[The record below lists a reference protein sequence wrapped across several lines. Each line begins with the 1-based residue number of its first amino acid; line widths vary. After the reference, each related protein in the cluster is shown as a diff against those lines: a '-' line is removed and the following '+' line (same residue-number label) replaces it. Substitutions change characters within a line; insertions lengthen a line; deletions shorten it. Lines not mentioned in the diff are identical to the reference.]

1 MKFLHLADLHLG
13 KRVNG
18 FSMLEDQAH
27 ILRQILAILD
37 DERLDGVL
45 IAGDVYDKSVPSVEA
60 VELLDGFLTELR
72 ARGVPVLL
80 ISGNHDSPER
90 LAFGGRVMDSCGIHI
105 SPVYDGALAPVTLHD
120 EFGPVHVWLLPFVK
134 PAHVRRWFPD
144 ADIESYTDA
153 VAEAVAHMDID
164 TAARNVLVTH
174 QFVTGGARSGSEE
187 LSVGGT
193 DNVDS
198 GVFAP
203 FDYVA
208 LGHLHGAQ
216 NIGRETIRYAG
227 SPLKYSFSEARQ
239 HKSVTVVTLG
249 EKGDVQVRTVALTP
263 LRELREIRGSYDELT
278 ARSFYEHTTY
288 RSDYLHLILTDEQ
301 DVFDAMSR
309 LRTIYPYL
317 MTLDYDN
324 ARTRAA
330 GGMSV
335 PAETERRT
343 PLELFEALYQ
353 RQNHRPMSEV
363 QRAYIAQ
370 LMEQIMEQIM
380 EVQG

>member
-37 DERLDGVL
+37 NEQPDGVL

-60 VELLDGFLTELR
+60 VGLLDGFLTELR

-174 QFVTGGARSGSEE
+174 QFVTGGTRSGSEE

-216 NIGRETIRYAG
+216 HIGRETVRYAG

-343 PLELFEALYQ
+343 PLELFEALYH

-370 LMEQIMEQIM
+370 LMEQIME
-380 EVQG
+380 VQG

>member
-18 FSMLEDQAH
+18 FSMLEDQAY

-37 DERLDGVL
+37 DEQPDGVL

-60 VELLDGFLTELR
+60 VGLLDGFLTELR

-105 SPVYDGALAPVTLHD
+105 SPVYDGALAPVTLQD
-120 EFGPVHVWLLPFVK
+120 AFGPVHVWLLPFVK

-153 VAEAVAHMDID
+153 MAEAVAHMDID

-174 QFVTGGARSGSEE
+174 QFVTGGTRSGSEE

-216 NIGRETIRYAG
+216 HIGRETIRYAG

-343 PLELFEALYQ
+343 PLELFEALYK
-353 RQNHRPMSEV
+353 RQNHQPMSEV

-370 LMEQIMEQIM
+370 LMEQIME
-380 EVQG
+380 VQG

>member
-37 DERLDGVL
+37 DEQPDGVL

-72 ARGVPVLL
+72 ARGAPVLL

-105 SPVYDGALAPVTLHD
+105 SPVYDGALAPVTLQD
-120 EFGPVHVWLLPFVK
+120 AFGPVHVWLLPFVK

-153 VAEAVAHMDID
+153 MAEAVAHMDID

-174 QFVTGGARSGSEE
+174 QFVTGGTRSGSEE

-216 NIGRETIRYAG
+216 HIGRETIRYAG

-335 PAETERRT
+335 PAEAERRT

-353 RQNHRPMSEV
+353 RQNHQPMSEV

-370 LMEQIMEQIM
+370 LMEQIME
-380 EVQG
+380 VQG

>member
-37 DERLDGVL
+37 DEQPDGVL

-60 VELLDGFLTELR
+60 VGLLDGFLTELR

-105 SPVYDGALAPVTLHD
+105 SPVYDGALAPVTLQD
-120 EFGPVHVWLLPFVK
+120 AFGPVHVWLLPFVK

-216 NIGRETIRYAG
+216 HIGRETIRYAG

-249 EKGDVQVRTVALTP
+249 EKGDVQVRTVVLTP

-370 LMEQIMEQIM
+370 LMEQIME
-380 EVQG
+380 VQG

>member
-37 DERLDGVL
+37 DEQPDGVL
-45 IAGDVYDKSVPSVEA
+45 VAGDVYDKSVPSVEA

-120 EFGPVHVWLLPFVK
+120 AFGPVHVWLLPFVK

-216 NIGRETIRYAG
+216 HIGRETIRYAG

-301 DVFDAMSR
+301 DVYDAVGR
-309 LRTIYPYL
+309 LRAIYPYL

-330 GGMSV
+330 GTVAV
-335 PAETERRT
+335 PAAMEQRT
-343 PLELFEALYQ
+343 PLELFEALYLQ
-353 RQNHRPMSEV
+353 QNNQPMSDE
-363 QRAYIAQ
+363 QRAFAAQ
-370 LMEQIMEQIM
+370 LMEEIREAQP
-380 EVQG
+380 

>member
-13 KRVNG
+13 KRVNR

-37 DERLDGVL
+37 DEQPDGVL

-60 VELLDGFLTELR
+60 VGLLDGFLTELR

-193 DNVDS
+193 DNVGS
-198 GVFAP
+198 SVFAP

-216 NIGRETIRYAG
+216 HIGRETIRYAG

-353 RQNHRPMSEV
+353 RQNHQPMSEM

-370 LMEQIMEQIM
+370 LMEQIME
-380 EVQG
+380 VQG

>member
-37 DERLDGVL
+37 DEQPDGVL

-60 VELLDGFLTELR
+60 VGLLDGFLTELR

-105 SPVYDGALAPVTLHD
+105 SPVYDGALAPVTLQD
-120 EFGPVHVWLLPFVK
+120 AFGPVHVWLLPFVK

-174 QFVTGGARSGSEE
+174 QFVTGGTRSGSEE

-216 NIGRETIRYAG
+216 HIGRETIRYAG

-343 PLELFEALYQ
+343 PLELFEALYT

-370 LMEQIMEQIM
+370 LMEQIME
-380 EVQG
+380 VQG

>member
-37 DERLDGVL
+37 DEQPDGVL

-60 VELLDGFLTELR
+60 VGLLDGFLTELR

-80 ISGNHDSPER
+80 ISGNHDSSER

-120 EFGPVHVWLLPFVK
+120 TFGPVHVWLLPFVK

-216 NIGRETIRYAG
+216 HIGRETIRYAG

-263 LRELREIRGSYDELT
+263 LRELREIRGSYDDLT

-370 LMEQIMEQIM
+370 LMEQIME
-380 EVQG
+380 VQG

>member
-37 DERLDGVL
+37 DEQPDGVL

-60 VELLDGFLTELR
+60 VGLLDGFLTELR

-153 VAEAVAHMDID
+153 VAEAIAHMDID

-216 NIGRETIRYAG
+216 HIGRETIRYAG

-353 RQNHRPMSEV
+353 RQNHQPMSEV

-370 LMEQIMEQIM
+370 LMEQIME
-380 EVQG
+380 VQG

>member
-37 DERLDGVL
+37 DEQPDGVL

-105 SPVYDGALAPVTLHD
+105 SPVYDGALAPVTLQD
-120 EFGPVHVWLLPFVK
+120 AFGPVHVWLLPFVK

-153 VAEAVAHMDID
+153 MAEAVAHMDID

-174 QFVTGGARSGSEE
+174 QFVTGGTCSGSEE

-216 NIGRETIRYAG
+216 HIGRETIRYAG

-370 LMEQIMEQIM
+370 LMEQIME
-380 EVQG
+380 VQG

>member
-37 DERLDGVL
+37 DEQPDGVL

-72 ARGVPVLL
+72 TRGVPVLL

-105 SPVYDGALAPVTLHD
+105 SPVYDGALAPVTLQD
-120 EFGPVHVWLLPFVK
+120 AFGPVHVWLLPFVK

-174 QFVTGGARSGSEE
+174 QFVTGGTRSGSEE

-216 NIGRETIRYAG
+216 HIGRETIRYAG

-343 PLELFEALYQ
+343 PLELFEALYT
-353 RQNHRPMSEV
+353 RQNHQPMSEV

-370 LMEQIMEQIM
+370 LMEQIME
-380 EVQG
+380 VQG

>member
-37 DERLDGVL
+37 DEQPDGVL

-60 VELLDGFLTELR
+60 VGLLDGFLTELR

-153 VAEAVAHMDID
+153 MAEAVAHMDID

-198 GVFAP
+198 SVFAP

-216 NIGRETIRYAG
+216 HIGRETIRYAG

-343 PLELFEALYQ
+343 PLELFEALYK
-353 RQNHRPMSEV
+353 RQNHQPMSEV
-363 QRAYIAQ
+363 QREYIAQ
-370 LMEQIMEQIM
+370 LMEQIME
-380 EVQG
+380 VQG

>member
-37 DERLDGVL
+37 DEQPDGVL

-60 VELLDGFLTELR
+60 VGLLDGFLTELR

-80 ISGNHDSPER
+80 ISGNHDSSER

-198 GVFAP
+198 GVFVP

-216 NIGRETIRYAG
+216 HIGRETIRYAG

-370 LMEQIMEQIM
+370 LMEQTM

>member
-37 DERLDGVL
+37 DEQPDGVL
-45 IAGDVYDKSVPSVEA
+45 IAGDVYDKSVPTVEA

-72 ARGVPVLL
+72 TRGVPVLL
-80 ISGNHDSPER
+80 ISDNHDSPER

-120 EFGPVHVWLLPFVK
+120 TFGPVHVWLLPFVK

-174 QFVTGGARSGSEE
+174 QFVTGGTRSGSEE

-216 NIGRETIRYAG
+216 HIGSETIRYAG

-353 RQNHRPMSEV
+353 RQNHQPMSEV
-363 QRAYIAQ
+363 QREYIAQ
-370 LMEQIMEQIM
+370 LMEQIME
-380 EVQG
+380 VQG

>member
-37 DERLDGVL
+37 DEQPDGVL

-60 VELLDGFLTELR
+60 VGLLDGFLTELR

-105 SPVYDGALAPVTLHD
+105 SPVYDGALAPVTLQD
-120 EFGPVHVWLLPFVK
+120 AFGPVHVWLLPFVK

-153 VAEAVAHMDID
+153 MAEAVAHMDID

-198 GVFAP
+198 SVFAP

-216 NIGRETIRYAG
+216 HIGRETIRYAG

-335 PAETERRT
+335 PAEAERRT

-370 LMEQIMEQIM
+370 LMEQIME
-380 EVQG
+380 VQG

>member
-37 DERLDGVL
+37 DEQPDGVL

-60 VELLDGFLTELR
+60 VGLLDGFLTELR

-105 SPVYDGALAPVTLHD
+105 SPVYDGALAPVTLQD
-120 EFGPVHVWLLPFVK
+120 AFGPVHVWLLPFVK

-174 QFVTGGARSGSEE
+174 QFVTGGTRSGSEE

-216 NIGRETIRYAG
+216 HIGRETIRYAG

-330 GGMSV
+330 GGMSA

-370 LMEQIMEQIM
+370 LMEQIME
-380 EVQG
+380 VQG

>member
-37 DERLDGVL
+37 DEQPDGVL

-72 ARGVPVLL
+72 TRGVPVLL

-134 PAHVRRWFPD
+134 PAHMRRWFPD

-216 NIGRETIRYAG
+216 HIGRETIRYAG

-249 EKGDVQVRTVALTP
+249 EKGDVQVRTAALTP

-343 PLELFEALYQ
+343 PLELFEALYT
-353 RQNHRPMSEV
+353 RQNHQPMSEV

-370 LMEQIMEQIM
+370 LMEQIME
-380 EVQG
+380 VQG

>member
-37 DERLDGVL
+37 DEQPDGVL

-72 ARGVPVLL
+72 ARSVPVLL

-120 EFGPVHVWLLPFVK
+120 AFGPVHVWLLPFVK

-174 QFVTGGARSGSEE
+174 QFVTGGTRSGSEE

-216 NIGRETIRYAG
+216 HIGRETIRYAG

-370 LMEQIMEQIM
+370 LMEQIME
-380 EVQG
+380 VQG

>member
-37 DERLDGVL
+37 DEQPDGVL

-60 VELLDGFLTELR
+60 VELLDDFLTELR

-105 SPVYDGALAPVTLHD
+105 SPVYDGALAPVTLQD
-120 EFGPVHVWLLPFVK
+120 AFGPVHVWLLPFLK

-153 VAEAVAHMDID
+153 VAEAIAHMDID

-174 QFVTGGARSGSEE
+174 QFVTGGTRSGSEE

-216 NIGRETIRYAG
+216 HIGRETIRYAG

-263 LRELREIRGSYDELT
+263 LRELREIRGSYNELT

-353 RQNHRPMSEV
+353 RQNHQPMSEV
-363 QRAYIAQ
+363 QREYIAQ
-370 LMEQIMEQIM
+370 LMEQIME
-380 EVQG
+380 VQG

>member
-37 DERLDGVL
+37 DEQPDGVL

-60 VELLDGFLTELR
+60 VGLLDGFLTELR
-72 ARGVPVLL
+72 ASGVPVLL

-174 QFVTGGARSGSEE
+174 QFVTGGTRSGSEE

-216 NIGRETIRYAG
+216 HIGRETIRYAG

-249 EKGDVQVRTVALTP
+249 EKGDVQVRTAALTP

-301 DVFDAMSR
+301 DVFDAISR

-343 PLELFEALYQ
+343 PLELFEALYT
-353 RQNHRPMSEV
+353 RQNHQPMSEV
-363 QRAYIAQ
+363 QREYIAQ
-370 LMEQIMEQIM
+370 LMEQIME
-380 EVQG
+380 VQG

>member
-37 DERLDGVL
+37 DEQPDGVL

-60 VELLDGFLTELR
+60 VGLLDGFLTELR

-174 QFVTGGARSGSEE
+174 QFVTGGTRSGSEE

-208 LGHLHGAQ
+208 LGHLHGVQ
-216 NIGRETIRYAG
+216 HIGRETIRYAG

-370 LMEQIMEQIM
+370 LMEQIME
-380 EVQG
+380 VQE

>member
-37 DERLDGVL
+37 DEQPDGVL

-60 VELLDGFLTELR
+60 VGLLDGFLTELR

-105 SPVYDGALAPVTLHD
+105 SPVYDGALAPVTLQD
-120 EFGPVHVWLLPFVK
+120 AFGPVHVWLLPFVK
-134 PAHVRRWFPD
+134 PAHMRRWFPD

-216 NIGRETIRYAG
+216 HIGRETIRYAG

-335 PAETERRT
+335 PAEAERRT
-343 PLELFEALYQ
+343 PLELFEALYK

-370 LMEQIMEQIM
+370 LMEQIME
-380 EVQG
+380 VQG

>member
-37 DERLDGVL
+37 DEQPDGVL

-60 VELLDGFLTELR
+60 VELLDGFLTELC

-120 EFGPVHVWLLPFVK
+120 AFGPVHVWLLPFVK

-144 ADIESYTDA
+144 ANIESYTDA

-198 GVFAP
+198 GIFAP

-216 NIGRETIRYAG
+216 HIGRETIRYAG

-249 EKGDVQVRTVALTP
+249 EKGDVQVCTVALTP

-343 PLELFEALYQ
+343 PPELFEALYQ
-353 RQNHRPMSEV
+353 RQNHQPMSEV

-370 LMEQIMEQIM
+370 LMEQIME
-380 EVQG
+380 VQG

>member
-37 DERLDGVL
+37 NEQPDGVL

-60 VELLDGFLTELR
+60 VGLLDGFLTELR

-153 VAEAVAHMDID
+153 MAEAVAHMDID

-174 QFVTGGARSGSEE
+174 QFVTGGTRSGSEE

-216 NIGRETIRYAG
+216 HIGRETIRYAG

-343 PLELFEALYQ
+343 PLELFEALYT
-353 RQNHRPMSEV
+353 RQNHQPMSEV
-363 QRAYIAQ
+363 QREYIAQ
-370 LMEQIMEQIM
+370 LMEQIME
-380 EVQG
+380 VQG

>member
-37 DERLDGVL
+37 NEQPDGVL

-174 QFVTGGARSGSEE
+174 QFVTGGTRSGSEE

-216 NIGRETIRYAG
+216 HIGRETIRYTG

-330 GGMSV
+330 GGMSA

-353 RQNHRPMSEV
+353 RQNHQPMSEV
-363 QRAYIAQ
+363 QREYIAQ
-370 LMEQIMEQIM
+370 LMEQIME
-380 EVQG
+380 VQG

>member
-37 DERLDGVL
+37 DEQPDGVL

-60 VELLDGFLTELR
+60 VGLLDGFLTELR

-120 EFGPVHVWLLPFVK
+120 AFGPVHVWLLPFVK

-164 TAARNVLVTH
+164 TAAHNVLVTH

-216 NIGRETIRYAG
+216 HIGRETIRYAG

-249 EKGDVQVRTVALTP
+249 EKGDVQVRTAALTP

-301 DVFDAMSR
+301 DVFDAISR

-370 LMEQIMEQIM
+370 LMEQIME
-380 EVQG
+380 VQG

>member
-37 DERLDGVL
+37 DEQPDGVL

-105 SPVYDGALAPVTLHD
+105 SPVYDGALAPVTLQD
-120 EFGPVHVWLLPFVK
+120 AFGPVHVWLLPFVK

-174 QFVTGGARSGSEE
+174 QFVTGGTRSGSEE

-216 NIGRETIRYAG
+216 HIGRETIRYAG

-343 PLELFEALYQ
+343 PPELFEALYQ
-353 RQNHRPMSEV
+353 RQNHRPMSDV

-370 LMEQIMEQIM
+370 LMEQIME
-380 EVQG
+380 VQG

>member
-37 DERLDGVL
+37 DEQPDGVL

-105 SPVYDGALAPVTLHD
+105 SPVYDGALAPVTLQD
-120 EFGPVHVWLLPFVK
+120 AFGPVHVWLLPFVK

-153 VAEAVAHMDID
+153 MAEAVAHMDID

-174 QFVTGGARSGSEE
+174 QFVTGGTRSGSEE

-216 NIGRETIRYAG
+216 HIGRETIRYAG

-335 PAETERRT
+335 PAEMERRT
-343 PLELFEALYQ
+343 PLELFEALYK
-353 RQNHRPMSEV
+353 RQNHQPMSEV

-370 LMEQIMEQIM
+370 LMEQIME
-380 EVQG
+380 VQG

>member
-37 DERLDGVL
+37 DEQPDGVL

-60 VELLDGFLTELR
+60 VGLLDGFLTELR

-105 SPVYDGALAPVTLHD
+105 SPVYDGALAPVTLQD
-120 EFGPVHVWLLPFVK
+120 AFGPVHVWLLPFVK

-174 QFVTGGARSGSEE
+174 QFVTGGTRSGSEE

-216 NIGRETIRYAG
+216 HIGRETIRYAG

-249 EKGDVQVRTVALTP
+249 EKGDVQVRTVALPP
-263 LRELREIRGSYDELT
+263 LRELREIRGSYDALP

-343 PLELFEALYQ
+343 PLELFETLYQ
-353 RQNHRPMSEV
+353 RQNHQPMSEV
-363 QRAYIAQ
+363 QREYIAQ
-370 LMEQIMEQIM
+370 LMEQIME
-380 EVQG
+380 VQG

>member
-37 DERLDGVL
+37 DEQPDGVL

-105 SPVYDGALAPVTLHD
+105 SPVYDGALAPVTLQD
-120 EFGPVHVWLLPFVK
+120 AFGPVHVWLLPFVK

-153 VAEAVAHMDID
+153 MAEAVAHMDID

-174 QFVTGGARSGSEE
+174 QFVTGGMRSGSEE

-216 NIGRETIRYAG
+216 HIGRETIRYAG

-363 QRAYIAQ
+363 QREYIAQ
-370 LMEQIMEQIM
+370 LMEQIME
-380 EVQG
+380 VQG

>member
-37 DERLDGVL
+37 DEQPDGVL

-60 VELLDGFLTELR
+60 VELLDGFLTELC

-105 SPVYDGALAPVTLHD
+105 SPVYDGALAPVTLQD
-120 EFGPVHVWLLPFVK
+120 AFGPVHVWLLPFVK

-174 QFVTGGARSGSEE
+174 QFVTGGTRSGSEE

-216 NIGRETIRYAG
+216 HIGRETIRYAG

-263 LRELREIRGSYDELT
+263 LWELREIRGSYDELT

-353 RQNHRPMSEV
+353 RQNHQPMSEV

-370 LMEQIMEQIM
+370 LMEQIME
-380 EVQG
+380 VQG

>member
-37 DERLDGVL
+37 DEQPDGVL

-105 SPVYDGALAPVTLHD
+105 SPVYDGALAPVTLQD
-120 EFGPVHVWLLPFVK
+120 AFGPVHVWLLPFVK

-153 VAEAVAHMDID
+153 MAEAVAHMDID

-216 NIGRETIRYAG
+216 HIGRETIRYAG

-263 LRELREIRGSYDELT
+263 LRELREIRGSYNELT

-343 PLELFEALYQ
+343 PPELFEALYQ

-370 LMEQIMEQIM
+370 LMEQIME
-380 EVQG
+380 VQG

>member
-37 DERLDGVL
+37 DEQPDGVL

-105 SPVYDGALAPVTLHD
+105 SPVYDGALAPVTLQD
-120 EFGPVHVWLLPFVK
+120 AFGPVHVWLLPFVK

-174 QFVTGGARSGSEE
+174 QFVTGGTRSGSEE

-216 NIGRETIRYAG
+216 HIGRETIRYAG

-249 EKGDVQVRTVALTP
+249 KKGDAQVRTVALTP

-343 PLELFEALYQ
+343 PLELFEALYA

-370 LMEQIMEQIM
+370 LMEQIME
-380 EVQG
+380 VQG

>member
-37 DERLDGVL
+37 DEQPDGVL

-60 VELLDGFLTELR
+60 VGLLDGFLTELR

-105 SPVYDGALAPVTLHD
+105 SPVYDGALAPVTLQD
-120 EFGPVHVWLLPFVK
+120 AFGPVHVWLLPFVK

-153 VAEAVAHMDID
+153 MAEAVAHMDID

-174 QFVTGGARSGSEE
+174 QFVTGGTRSGSEE

-198 GVFAP
+198 SVFAP

-216 NIGRETIRYAG
+216 HIGRETIRYAG

-363 QRAYIAQ
+363 QREYIAQ
-370 LMEQIMEQIM
+370 LMEQIME
-380 EVQG
+380 VQG

>member
-37 DERLDGVL
+37 DEQPDGVL

-60 VELLDGFLTELR
+60 VGLLDGFLTELR

-105 SPVYDGALAPVTLHD
+105 SPVYDGALAPVTLQD
-120 EFGPVHVWLLPFVK
+120 AFGPVHVWLLPFVK
-134 PAHVRRWFPD
+134 PAHVRHWFPD

-153 VAEAVAHMDID
+153 MAEAVAHMDID

-174 QFVTGGARSGSEE
+174 QFVTGGTRSGSEE

-216 NIGRETIRYAG
+216 HIGRETIRYAG

-363 QRAYIAQ
+363 QREYIAQ
-370 LMEQIMEQIM
+370 LMEQIME
-380 EVQG
+380 VQG

>member
-37 DERLDGVL
+37 DEQPDGVL

-174 QFVTGGARSGSEE
+174 QFVTGGTRSGSEE

-216 NIGRETIRYAG
+216 RIGRETIRYAG

-353 RQNHRPMSEV
+353 RQNHQPMSEV

-370 LMEQIMEQIM
+370 LMEQIME
-380 EVQG
+380 VQG

>member
-37 DERLDGVL
+37 DEQPDGVL

-120 EFGPVHVWLLPFVK
+120 AFGPVHVWLLPFVK

-153 VAEAVAHMDID
+153 MAEAVAHMDID

-216 NIGRETIRYAG
+216 HIGRETIRYAG

-370 LMEQIMEQIM
+370 LMEQIME
-380 EVQG
+380 VQG

>member
-37 DERLDGVL
+37 DEQPDGVL

-72 ARGVPVLL
+72 ARGIPVLL

-134 PAHVRRWFPD
+134 PVHVRRWFPD

-174 QFVTGGARSGSEE
+174 QFVTGGTRSGSEE

-216 NIGRETIRYAG
+216 HIGRETIRYAG

-353 RQNHRPMSEV
+353 RQNHRPMSGV
-363 QRAYIAQ
+363 QCAYIAQ
-370 LMEQIMEQIM
+370 LMEQIME
-380 EVQG
+380 VQG

>member
-18 FSMLEDQAH
+18 FSMLEEQAH

-37 DERLDGVL
+37 NEQPDGVL

-60 VELLDGFLTELR
+60 VGLLDGFLTELR

-105 SPVYDGALAPVTLHD
+105 SPVYDGALAPVTLQD
-120 EFGPVHVWLLPFVK
+120 AFGPVHVWLLPFVK

-153 VAEAVAHMDID
+153 VAEAVAHMGID

-216 NIGRETIRYAG
+216 HIGRETIRYAG

-343 PLELFEALYQ
+343 PPELFEALYQ
-353 RQNHRPMSEV
+353 RQNHQPMSEV

-370 LMEQIMEQIM
+370 LMEQIME
-380 EVQG
+380 VQG

>member
-37 DERLDGVL
+37 DEQPDGVL

-60 VELLDGFLTELR
+60 VELLDGFLTELC

-120 EFGPVHVWLLPFVK
+120 AFGPVHVWLLPFVK

-153 VAEAVAHMDID
+153 MAEAVAHMDID

-174 QFVTGGARSGSEE
+174 QFVTGGTRSGSEE

-216 NIGRETIRYAG
+216 HIGRETIRYAG

-249 EKGDVQVRTVALTP
+249 EKGDVQVRTAALTP

-353 RQNHRPMSEV
+353 RQNHQPMSEV

-370 LMEQIMEQIM
+370 LMEQIME
-380 EVQG
+380 VQG